1 MKSHEELLEFCQTY
15 NIPSEYLVPILSDP
29 KVVPMIRG
37 KAFEFS
43 VVSLL
48 SKALNPE
55 EWIVD
60 KPIINS
66 QLGIHDTDVR
76 VTHLKTNK
84 VISVECKLAKNL
96 SYKRLPVSQITGS
109 YINRISVKCMRSRT
123 LGKEMVDRLAPKLG
137 ISEKVLGIHN
147 DQYLPSNFDF
157 VVTSIGNAFYQT
169 NPQTKEFE
177 WNPTI
182 LGMQFLQSINDCQME
197 LKDFA
202 FYRMYIARSR
212 DIIISEKTG
221 IKCTRRKCNNPTNC
235 GFIPNYPALHFED
248 GNQIPLE
255 PWIPLERSEDLFNQ
269 III

>member
-96 SYKRLPVSQITGS
+96 SYKRLPVSQITDS
-109 YINRISVKCMRSRT
+109 YIN
-123 LGKEMVDRLAPKLG
+123 L
-137 ISEKVLGIHN
+137 KVI
-147 DQYLPSNFDF
+147 PS
-157 VVTSIGNAFYQT
+157 
-169 NPQTKEFE
+169 
-177 WNPTI
+177 
-182 LGMQFLQSINDCQME
+182 
-197 LKDFA
+197 
-202 FYRMYIARSR
+202 
-212 DIIISEKTG
+212 
-221 IKCTRRKCNNPTNC
+221 
-235 GFIPNYPALHFED
+235 
-248 GNQIPLE
+248 
-255 PWIPLERSEDLFNQ
+255 
-269 III
+269 